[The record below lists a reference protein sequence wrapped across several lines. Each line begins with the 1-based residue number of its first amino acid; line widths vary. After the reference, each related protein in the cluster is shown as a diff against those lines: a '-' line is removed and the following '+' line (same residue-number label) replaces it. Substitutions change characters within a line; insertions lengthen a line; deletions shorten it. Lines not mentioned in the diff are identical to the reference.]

1 MEVLKICHVTNNHPG
16 SERTLLFFLKQFYS
30 DQGRTDLL
38 LMCKNI
44 CDACSVCILAKP
56 NRAQD
61 RGEISCL
68 PIPQICNDIL
78 HIDIIA
84 MDAYNNFDYVLT
96 IVDALTRFTMFL
108 PCQKNIT
115 GEGVL
120 KLILERWI
128 TPYGKPCAIH
138 SDNDVRFKSQKGF
151 YQTAFKAL
159 GIETHFALPRHP
171 GSNGLCENE
180 NKAFIQNMRALSLT
194 MKTMNWPQLVPY
206 CNWLMNSQFSPS
218 TQMTPHELFLG
229 RPSWRLELVPEP
241 ILNPDTHGWLMDQ
254 LLIQEKVAKRLQRL
268 REISM
273 KRANKG
279 RSPNTFEINDYVLV
293 HKKRWPQHNYP
304 KLSSPWIGPFKVTK
318 VKFNSLQVMAS
329 PSLGGL
335 IEVAIH
341 MCKKW
346 VINLMEESVLTEPNI
361 EDEID
366 LTDFNPSSS
375 SENSTSN
382 PPMEDV
388 MTVDEQAALG
398 YYNVAKIIKH
408 KFQNG
413 WKFLV
418 VWEGFP
424 ISASTWEPITAFLL
438 PNGSVNSIFKE
449 YCETHDLSNVLAKS
463 LSRFLHCDTQTSCH
477 ENVANC

>member
-1 MEVLKICHVTNNHPG
+1 
-16 SERTLLFFLKQFYS
+16 
-30 DQGRTDLL
+30 
-38 LMCKNI
+38 
-44 CDACSVCILAKP
+44 
-56 NRAQD
+56 
-61 RGEISCL
+61 
-68 PIPQICNDIL
+68 
-78 HIDIIA
+78 
-84 MDAYNNFDYVLT
+84 
-96 IVDALTRFTMFL
+96 
-108 PCQKNIT
+108 
-115 GEGVL
+115 
-120 KLILERWI
+120 
-128 TPYGKPCAIH
+128 
-138 SDNDVRFKSQKGF
+138 
-151 YQTAFKAL
+151 
-159 GIETHFALPRHP
+159 
-171 GSNGLCENE
+171 
-180 NKAFIQNMRALSLT
+180 
-194 MKTMNWPQLVPY
+194 
-206 CNWLMNSQFSPS
+206 
-218 TQMTPHELFLG
+218 
-229 RPSWRLELVPEP
+229 
-241 ILNPDTHGWLMDQ
+241 
-254 LLIQEKVAKRLQRL
+254 
-268 REISM
+268 
-273 KRANKG
+273 
-279 RSPNTFEINDYVLV
+279 
-293 HKKRWPQHNYP
+293 
-304 KLSSPWIGPFKVTK
+304 
-318 VKFNSLQVMAS
+318 MAS

-346 VINLMEESVLTEPNI
+346 IINLMKESVLTEPNI

-375 SENSTSN
+375 SDNSN

-463 LSRFLHCDTQTSCH
+463 LSRFLHCDSLTSWH